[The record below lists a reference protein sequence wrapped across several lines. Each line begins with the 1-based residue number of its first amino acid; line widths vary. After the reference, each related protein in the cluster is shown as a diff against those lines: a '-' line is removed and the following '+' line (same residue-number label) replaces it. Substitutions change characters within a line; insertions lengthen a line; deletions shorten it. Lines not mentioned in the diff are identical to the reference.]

1 MVGSMTFSLC
11 LSIIFS
17 IFFPC
22 LSAMRYFFW
31 VMHVNFKLTRSS
43 SSQKIQCVRLFVF
56 VVLCL
61 RPFLEHLERFFFFFL
76 SSGGRFCNIFLWISV
91 IFCEYLCMSLLHSN
105 FSSVFICRSAFLVFL
120 LAERFFA
127 FFFLLLPQRSVI
139 RYIIKF
145 SFHIQ

>member
-61 RPFLEHLERFFFFFL
+61 RPFLEHLERFFFFF
-76 SSGGRFCNIFLWISV
+76 
-91 IFCEYLCMSLLHSN
+91 
-105 FSSVFICRSAFLVFL
+105 FL
-120 LAERFFA
+120 LAAVFVIFFFGFQSFFVNICA
-127 FFFLLLPQRSVI
+127 CLSSTVISLRYSFVGLHFSCFCLPSAFFTFFFFFFLSVQ
-139 RYIIKF
+139 
-145 SFHIQ
+145 SFVI